1 MSVLGKESEKM
12 LRYTWKR
19 ILTGIFSLFVLVTV
33 TFFLVRIIPGSPFQ
47 RGGVSEQVVETIEQE
62 YGLNEPIMTQ
72 YFSYLG
78 NVVQGDL
85 GISYQDPATQV
96 SDIIARAWPVTASIG
111 ITALAVSVLLGTG
124 LGILRAVSKRRW
136 LREVISA
143 GGMLAAGIPSF
154 AAAILLLLVFS
165 VKLKWLPA
173 SGLLSPVH
181 YILPV
186 TALALYPAAMIA
198 RLVGNTLDGELQK
211 DYVLFARAKGLGK
224 GQIIFTH
231 ALKNAYL
238 PVLNYIGPASASLLT
253 GSFVIESIFTI
264 PGLGREFVSSITNR
278 DYTLIL
284 GLTIFMGTVVIVV
297 NLFTDLL
304 CAWLDPQTRRAYRED
319 RA

>member
-1 MSVLGKESEKM
+1 M

-111 ITALAVSVLLGTG
+111 ITALAVSVLLGTV

-136 LREVISA
+136 LR
-143 GGMLAAGIPSF
+143 
-154 AAAILLLLVFS
+154 
-165 VKLKWLPA
+165 
-173 SGLLSPVH
+173 
-181 YILPV
+181 
-186 TALALYPAAMIA
+186 
-198 RLVGNTLDGELQK
+198 
-211 DYVLFARAKGLGK
+211 
-224 GQIIFTH
+224 
-231 ALKNAYL
+231 
-238 PVLNYIGPASASLLT
+238 
-253 GSFVIESIFTI
+253 
-264 PGLGREFVSSITNR
+264 
-278 DYTLIL
+278 
-284 GLTIFMGTVVIVV
+284 
-297 NLFTDLL
+297 
-304 CAWLDPQTRRAYRED
+304 
-319 RA
+319 